1 MCIVSL
7 YSKSCAKFL
16 RFRLLQQSASDF
28 DGTRPSATLCFPG
41 NPSLDKV
48 REEEPATTTTTNS
61 GPTRASWSGSR
72 QSGSRPLTSA
82 KEQRRLNRLSAASDD
97 VTSRC
102 QSWISGNRLSLASDQ
117 LGFSNDRPPMRQ
129 HPAGKSNIGATRL
142 SGGFAQARDRFPA
155 ISPTPEA
162 DFQLMHDLADSG
174 ETQYNPLLES
184 HMADEQTA
192 AEPSP
197 DAAAEKDDD
206 RRSDMEVHFESEADI
221 LGMETSCDER
231 NDRAC
236 GMSQELS
243 ETSIPTNDNRSLV
256 TTDSEDS
263 TLSFTEDQA
272 LLRRLSEYPFVD
284 TSVFN
289 RPGNIQESGS
299 DLSWD
304 ESADVPSFAHPS
316 LMYSG
321 HG

>member
-1 MCIVSL
+1 MLSSRV
-7 YSKSCAKFL
+7 FV
-16 RFRLLQQSASDF
+16 LQQSASDF
-28 DGTRPSATLCFPG
+28 DGTRPSATMCFPG
-41 NPSLDKV
+41 NLSLDKV

-61 GPTRASWSGSR
+61 GPTQASWSGSR
-72 QSGSRPLTSA
+72 QSGSRPLANA

-102 QSWISGNRLSLASDQ
+102 QSWISGNRLSMASEQ
-117 LGFSNDRPPMRQ
+117 LVFPNDRPPMRP

-142 SGGFAQARDRFPA
+142 SGVAQARDRFAA

-162 DFQLMHDLADSG
+162 DFQPAHDLADSG
-174 ETQYNPLLES
+174 GTQYDPLLES
-184 HMADEQTA
+184 RHAADDR
-192 AEPSP
+192 AEAEVLPP
-197 DAAAEKDDD
+197 EAAEKDDD

-221 LGMETSCDER
+221 LGMEASCDGR

-243 ETSIPTNDNRSLV
+243 ELSIPTNDNRSLP

-272 LLRRLSEYPFVD
+272 LLRRLSEYPFID
-284 TSVFN
+284 TNVFN
-289 RPGNIQESGS
+289 RPGNLQESGS

-321 HG
+321 HS

>member
-1 MCIVSL
+1 MFSSCIFV
-7 YSKSCAKFL
+7 F
-16 RFRLLQQSASDF
+16 LQQSASDF
-28 DGTRPSATLCFPG
+28 DGTRPSATMCFPG
-41 NPSLDKV
+41 NLSLDKV

-61 GPTRASWSGSR
+61 GPTQASWSGSR
-72 QSGSRPLTSA
+72 QSGSRPLASA
-82 KEQRRLNRLSAASDD
+82 REQRRLNRLSAASDD

-102 QSWISGNRLSLASDQ
+102 QSWISGNRLSMASDQ

-129 HPAGKSNIGATRL
+129 HRL
-142 SGGFAQARDRFPA
+142 SGVAQAARDRFAA

-162 DFQLMHDLADSG
+162 DFQPMHDLANSG
-174 ETQYNPLLES
+174 GTQYDPLLLENRT
-184 HMADEQTA
+184 ADEQAVAKPETV
-192 AEPSP
+192 
-197 DAAAEKDDD
+197 EKDND

-221 LGMETSCDER
+221 LGMEALCDER

-243 ETSIPTNDNRSLV
+243 ELSIPTNDNRSLP

-272 LLRRLSEYPFVD
+272 LLRRLSEYPFID
-284 TSVFN
+284 TNVFN
-289 RPGNIQESGS
+289 RPGNILESGS

-321 HG
+321 HS